1 MCSQHLLALKQ
12 LQDIRDELDE
22 ENEEQA
28 RKLIECNQ
36 KIKELQLLLES
47 SAQHSPPHPRS
58 CSDPQSMA
66 AVTQDTSVLQKR
78 ATHIAQY
85 MNPTEIIP
93 HLFEKQLLT
102 QGQLDDLHS
111 LHETKAK
118 NMYIVQKVSSQ
129 GHKGVSSFI
138 ECLRA
143 TANEVPAHG
152 DLANALL

>member
-1 MCSQHLLALKQ
+1 MDYQLPYLYLKT
-12 LQDIRDELDE
+12 
-22 ENEEQA
+22 
-28 RKLIECNQ
+28 
-36 KIKELQLLLES
+36 
-47 SAQHSPPHPRS
+47 
-58 CSDPQSMA
+58 
-66 AVTQDTSVLQKR
+66 AVTQTQETPVLRDKT
-78 ATHIAQY
+78 THIAQY

-102 QGQLDDLHS
+102 QGQLSHLDS

-152 DLANALL
+152 DLADELESSLL